1 MSTELKVRRAPWLAF
16 LTSACL
22 AGLSAATA
30 NAQSPNT
37 EPAGIVIPIPVSH
50 ANASPPLDPLPR
62 TRARTKAPPRVH
74 SKAPPKVEYSSLPSN
89 DRITDPVTTGS
100 LPDASALGTKT
111 LSGFASLVA
120 KGAITLRAS
129 APTNCL
135 PGNLR
140 EVVADVASRFGAVSV
155 ESTHRSSGRNWRAG
169 GARRS
174 LHLSC
179 RAIDFRVKARA
190 RGVMAY
196 LRGRPEVGGLKIY
209 RNGIIHIDNGERR
222 SW

>member
-1 MSTELKVRRAPWLAF
+1 MSTKSRVRLAFWLAC
-16 LTSACL
+16 T
-22 AGLSAATA
+22 
-30 NAQSPNT
+30 
-37 EPAGIVIPIPVSH
+37 AGIVSSSLTPALS
-50 ANASPPLDPLPR
+50 SDEMPLPP
-62 TRARTKAPPRVH
+62 AAY
-74 SKAPPKVEYSSLPSN
+74 ASLPSN
-89 DRITDPVTTGS
+89 DRINESSTTGS
-100 LPDASALGTKT
+100 LPNTGQLGVKT

-120 KGAITLRAS
+120 QGSITLRAS

-140 EVVADVASRFGAVSV
+140 EVVADVAGKFGPVSV

-169 GARRS
+169 GARQS

-179 RAIDFRVKARA
+179 RAIDFRVRTRT

-196 LRGRPEVGGLKIY
+196 LRGRSEVGGLKVY
-209 RNGIIHIDNGERR
+209 GNGIIHIDNGSRR